1 VLTKALMEPIID
13 LAPSA
18 AHNPLARTLADD
30 IRRNVGASPSKR
42 RDFDLLRGSVAMA
55 ATDVGLRVTLR
66 FDHGRVTVHDGVVGI
81 PDVSIRGEQDAL
93 EALRTT
99 PLSRRLGVPFAR
111 PSDLDARGQLRA
123 LAEHLGRGRLTI
135 YGLWLHGR
143 LLLRVVRVLS
153 SSG

>member
-1 VLTKALMEPIID
+1 MEPIID

-18 AHNPLARTLADD
+18 AHNPLARALAED
-30 IRRNVGASPSKR
+30 IRRNLETSPSKR
-42 RDFDLLRGSVAMA
+42 RDFNRLRGSVAMA

-66 FDHGRVTVHDGVVGI
+66 FDHGRVIVHDGVVGI
-81 PDVSIRGEQDAL
+81 PDLSIRGEQAAL
-93 EALRTT
+93 EALRRT

-111 PSDLDARGQLRA
+111 PSDADGRGRLRE
-123 LAEHLGRGRLTI
+123 LFEHMGRGRLTI
-135 YGLWLHGR
+135 YGLWLHAR